1 MHFDLMLSKCSTL
14 QLRMPKTGFCMADIC
29 MNNDD
34 DVDDYEYDDWDD
46 DDDDDDD
53 DETNMWLKE
62 RPLV

>member
-1 MHFDLMLSKCSTL
+1 
-14 QLRMPKTGFCMADIC
+14 MPKTGFCMADIC

-53 DETNMWLKE
+53 DDETNMWLKE

>member
-1 MHFDLMLSKCSTL
+1 MLQITINNAQNWL
-14 QLRMPKTGFCMADIC
+14 LHGWNIW
-29 MNNDD
+29 MNKND
-34 DVDDYEYDDWDD
+34 DVDDYQYDGWDD

>member
-1 MHFDLMLSKCSTL
+1 
-14 QLRMPKTGFCMADIC
+14 
-29 MNNDD
+29 MNIND
-34 DVDDYEYDDWDD
+34 DVDDYQYD

>member
-1 MHFDLMLSKCSTL
+1 
-14 QLRMPKTGFCMADIC
+14 

-34 DVDDYEYDDWDD
+34 DVDDYEYDDWDAA
-46 DDDDDDD
+46 DDD

>member
-1 MHFDLMLSKCSTL
+1 
-14 QLRMPKTGFCMADIC
+14 
-29 MNNDD
+29 MNNNDG
-34 DVDDYEYDDWDD
+34 VDDYRHDGWGD

>member
-1 MHFDLMLSKCSTL
+1 
-14 QLRMPKTGFCMADIC
+14 MPKTGFCMADIC
-29 MNNDD
+29 MNND